1 MNFLKPTSLY
11 LLLLIPL
18 LLLLYVLKLR
28 RKTYVVSSCLL
39 WEQAVEDMKAN
50 TPFQRLRRN
59 LLLPLQIIFL
69 TLAVVALARPFWRG
83 AADVARNIILIIDG
97 SASMKATDV
106 GETRFEAAKS
116 EAAKMVDGLRDGD
129 RMMLVEATSFPRIV
143 SGFTSDRLQLRD
155 ALDKMRAADTPTDL
169 GSAIQ
174 LASSIA
180 KDMQRIEIF
189 LLSDGAGMVKL
200 PRVPTK
206 GSGYTSVP
214 MRFIGFGRKG
224 AHNVGITA
232 LEIGQ
237 NPADQSERQVFIAL
251 QNFSDTEKW
260 PLLLELYHNENLI
273 DVREL
278 SLSPGERRSTIFDG
292 VAGDVEGS
300 IKAVIDIDD
309 DLDVDDRAYYILGE
323 PSALRVLLVTTGNLF
338 LEEAIRTASAAN
350 IQLFREEPAAYSA
363 DGEYNVV
370 IFDGFIPDDLGS
382 GEPRVRPYN
391 VIFVNPETDLPF
403 GKLLFYNDT
412 PTVVDWN
419 RSHPVMRFVDLSNL
433 QVHRSQN
440 YEMHPWMKPLV
451 ESDMGALAWLGE
463 HNGQRIIVLPF
474 DIRPRPSNNF
484 PMLPA
489 FPILVS
495 NALNWLAGTDA
506 ESSYRQVRT
515 GEPLRLSLPSAAV
528 DQVMTVRK
536 PDGEEVKLR
545 PKDSNIVFS
554 GTDMVGI
561 YQVTGAGLAQ
571 EFAVNLLDESES
583 DIEPADK
590 IDISGQEIAS
600 STVSAM
606 NNREIWAGLVLLAL
620 VLLAAEWWI
629 YHRRVLV

>member
-1 MNFLKPTSLY
+1 MSFLKPTSLY

-39 WEQAVEDMKAN
+39 WEQVIEDMKAN

-69 TLAVVALARPFWRG
+69 TLAVMALARPFWRG

-116 EAAKMVDGLRDGD
+116 EAAKMVDKLSDGD
-129 RMMLVEATSFPRIV
+129 RMMIIEATSSPRIA
-143 SGFTSDRLQLRD
+143 SGFISDRSQLRD
-155 ALDKMRAADTPTDL
+155 ALDKMRPADTPTDL

-180 KDMQRIEIF
+180 RDMQRIEIL

-200 PRVPTK
+200 PRVPMRE
-206 GSGYTSVP
+206 SGHINAQ

-224 AHNVGITA
+224 ADNVGITA

-237 NPADQSERQVFIAL
+237 SSADPPERQVFVAL

-260 PLLLELYHNENLI
+260 PLMLELYHNENLI

-278 SLSPGERRSTIFDG
+278 SLSPGERRSVIFDG
-292 VAGDVEGS
+292 LAGDAEGS

-309 DLDVDDRAYYILGE
+309 HLDVDDRAYYILGE
-323 PSALRVLLVTTGNLF
+323 PSVLRVLLVSTGNLF
-338 LEEAIRTASAAN
+338 LEEAIRTASTAN
-350 IQLFREEPAAYSA
+350 IQLFREEPEAYSA
-363 DGEYNVV
+363 DEKYDVV
-370 IFDGFIPDDLGS
+370 IFDGFIPDDFRR

-391 VIFVNPETDLPF
+391 VIFINPETDLPF
-403 GKLLFYNDT
+403 GKLLFYNDN

-419 RSHPVMRFVDLSNL
+419 RSHPVMRFADLSNL
-433 QVHRSQN
+433 QVDRSRN
-440 YEMHPWMKPLV
+440 YEMPPWMKPLV
-451 ESDMGALAWLGE
+451 ESDMGTLAWLGE
-463 HNGQRIIVLPF
+463 HDGQRIIVLPF

-489 FPILVS
+489 FPIFVS
-495 NALNWLAGTDA
+495 NALNWLAGADA
-506 ESSYRQVRT
+506 QSSYRQVRA
-515 GEPLRLSLPSAAV
+515 GEPLLLSLPNAAV
-528 DQVMTVRK
+528 GQVITLRK
-536 PDGEEVKLR
+536 PSGEEVKLR
-545 PKDSNIVFS
+545 LKDGNIVFS

-561 YQVTGAGLAQ
+561 YEVIGAGST
-571 EFAVNLLDESES
+571 ERFAVNLLDESES
-583 DIEPADK
+583 DIEPAGK
-590 IDISGQEIAS
+590 MEIAGQEIVS
-600 STVSAM
+600 STISAVSS
-606 NNREIWAGLVLLAL
+606 REIWAGLVLVAL
-620 VLLAAEWWI
+620 MLLAAEWWV